1 MLDVVGAHGRGGDT
15 DLWVGA
21 ALGREASYAR
31 VDVGV
36 VSLVDVEVGLTI
48 IKVILAFVWDGLDL
62 PPVDSRCPC
71 GRLHINS

>member
-48 IKVILAFVWDGLDL
+48 VKVILAFVRDGLDL
-62 PPVDSRCPC
+62 PSVDSRCPR
-71 GRLHINS
+71 GRLQINS